1 LKIPLWQCPQRDFC
15 IFDKI
20 IALLVRSALYDI
32 GELVSFASL
41 LLAMTLKTNPLYF
54 MRTSFQ
60 FKYLLASAMTV
71 LLLACGGE
79 KEATKV
85 AADAP
90 IYTLV
95 FLDKT
100 QSVNVNKNYVNEK
113 YRQVL
118 TEIMESNM
126 KNKGDKLEVFFIHEN
141 TSKARAMSV
150 MVRSEKDNMDAANAT
165 DREAIETA
173 YSMSLQKEKGI
184 FLRQLLAKLNQQ
196 NTGSSNLSTDIWASL
211 PVIAK
216 ANESGA
222 DVKVYYF
229 SDMIESVKGADR
241 RDFHISPP
249 KDDSQAE
256 QEAKA
261 DGKRLEQ
268 YVIGSPQVTIVS
280 PFEPTASSK
289 ENNPHVTHY
298 WQTLF
303 QELGGVSV
311 EEL

>member
-1 LKIPLWQCPQRDFC
+1 MKT
-15 IFDKI
+15 
-20 IALLVRSALYDI
+20 
-32 GELVSFASL
+32 SFEWKYVMVFSL
-41 LLAMTLKTNPLYF
+41 TFLLA
-54 MRTSFQ
+54 
-60 FKYLLASAMTV
+60 
-71 LLLACGGE
+71 ACGGE
-79 KEATKV
+79 KEATK
-85 AADAP
+85 ALPDAP
-90 IYTLV
+90 VYTLV

-113 YRQVL
+113 YRQAL
-118 TEIMESNM
+118 TDIMENNM
-126 KNKGDKLEVFFIHEN
+126 KNKGDKLEVYFIHEN

-150 MVRSEKDNMDAANAT
+150 MVRSEKENTDAANAT

-216 ANESGA
+216 AGESGA

-241 RDFHISPP
+241 RDFHIKPP

-256 QEAKA
+256 EEAKA
-261 DGKRLEQ
+261 DSKKLEQ
-268 YVIGSPQVTIVS
+268 YAIGAPQVTIVS
-280 PFEPTASSK
+280 PFEATASSK

-303 QELGGVSV
+303 QELGGVSI

>member
-1 LKIPLWQCPQRDFC
+1 MNHQANHPFLMKRYFELKYVLI
-15 IFDKI
+15 
-20 IALLVRSALYDI
+20 SALMI
-32 GELVSFASL
+32 L
-41 LLAMTLKTNPLYF
+41 L
-54 MRTSFQ
+54 S
-60 FKYLLASAMTV
+60 
-71 LLLACGGE
+71 ACGAE
-79 KEATKV
+79 KETAKTLP
-85 AADAP
+85 DAP
-90 IYTLV
+90 VYTLV

-100 QSVNVNKNYVNEK
+100 QSVNVNKAYVNEK
-113 YRQVL
+113 YRQAL
-118 TEIMESNM
+118 TDIVENNM
-126 KNKGDKLEVFFIHEN
+126 KNKGDKLEVYFIHEN

-173 YSMSLQKEKGI
+173 YSLSLQREKGI
-184 FLRQLLAKLNQQ
+184 FLRQLLAKLNQT

-216 ANESGA
+216 AGETGSE
-222 DVKVYYF
+222 VKVYYF
-229 SDMIESVKGADR
+229 SDMVESVKGADR
-241 RDFHISPP
+241 RDFHIKPP

-256 QEAKA
+256 EEAKA
-261 DGKRLEQ
+261 DTKKLEQ
-268 YVIGSPQVTIVS
+268 YAIGSPQVVIVS

>member
-1 LKIPLWQCPQRDFC
+1 
-15 IFDKI
+15 
-20 IALLVRSALYDI
+20 
-32 GELVSFASL
+32 
-41 LLAMTLKTNPLYF
+41 MLKTNPLYY
-54 MRTSFQ
+54 MMTSFRLK
-60 FKYLLASAMTV
+60 FLLSIAILAM
-71 LLLACGGE
+71 LAACGGD
-79 KEATKV
+79 KEETKIV
-85 AADAP
+85 ADAP
-90 IYTLV
+90 VYTLV

-100 QSVNVNKNYVNEK
+100 QSVNVNKNYVSEK
-113 YRQVL
+113 YRQAL
-118 TEIMESNM
+118 TDIVENNM
-126 KNKGDKLEVFFIHEN
+126 KNKGDKLEVYFIHEN

-150 MVRSEKDNMDAANAT
+150 MIRSEKDNMDAANAT

-173 YSMSLQKEKGI
+173 YSLSLQKEKGI
-184 FLRQLLAKLNQQ
+184 FLRQLLAKLEQQ
-196 NTGSSNLSTDIWASL
+196 NTGSSNQETDIWASF

-241 RDFHISPP
+241 RDFHVKPP
-249 KDDSQAE
+249 RNDEQAE
-256 QEAKA
+256 EEAKA
-261 DGKRLEQ
+261 DVKKLEQ
-268 YVIGSPQVTIVS
+268 YTIGSPQVTIVS

-298 WQTLF
+298 WQLLF